1 MSDYTVTRTATI
13 AAAPERIYPLIA
25 DFHEWKRWSPWEG
38 LDPDLTRD
46 HAGAANG
53 VGAKYGWSGNRKA
66 GKGTMEITD
75 VTEPTRVAVAVAFE
89 KPMKSTSTSVFTLA
103 PRGAQT
109 EITWTMTGPHSLFS
123 RIAGPLGLFD
133 KLIGKDFEKGLAA
146 LKYEAEIAHGQ
157 RE

>member
-13 AAAPERIYPLIA
+13 AAEPEKIYPLIV
-25 DFHEWKRWSPWEG
+25 DFHEWRRWSPWEG
-38 LDPDLTRD
+38 LDPDLTRE
-46 HAGAANG
+46 HAGADSG
-53 VGAKYGWSGNRKA
+53 VGARYSWAGNRKA

-89 KPMKSTSTSVFTLA
+89 KPMKSTSNSVFTLA

-146 LKYEAEIAHGQ
+146 LKSESEIGPAQ